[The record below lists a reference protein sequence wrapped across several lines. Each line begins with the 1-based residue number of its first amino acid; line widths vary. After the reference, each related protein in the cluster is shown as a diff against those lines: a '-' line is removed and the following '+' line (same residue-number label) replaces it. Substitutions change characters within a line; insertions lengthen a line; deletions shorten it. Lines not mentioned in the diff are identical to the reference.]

1 MASSAGRRF
10 SPLGW
15 LARLSWPTRFFLLG
29 LLAGFGYTMV
39 TVFGLELR
47 QLSISVCPLE
57 NRENQVLRGA
67 PKIQPAEV
75 LKEAPR
81 EAMNEALAA
90 PIAAR
95 TPPHPKP

>member
-39 TVFGLELR
+39 TVFELELR
-47 QLSISVCPLE
+47 QLAISVCPLE

-67 PKIQPAEV
+67 PQIQPAEA
-75 LKEAPR
+75 LR
-81 EAMNEALAA
+81 EAMKEALAA